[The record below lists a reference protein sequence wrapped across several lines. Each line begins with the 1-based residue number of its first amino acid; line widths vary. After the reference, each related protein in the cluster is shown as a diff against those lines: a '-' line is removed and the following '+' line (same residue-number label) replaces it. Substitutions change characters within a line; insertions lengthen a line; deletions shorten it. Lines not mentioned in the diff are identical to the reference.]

1 MSKCTRKQ
9 IEKRKQIIEATKS
22 IMDEIGFENVTV
34 RGICKAANISIGTFY
49 HYFNDKGDIII
60 QLYTSVDE
68 YLSEIEIEK
77 LSDEDELKNIITFSE
92 EYGRFVADSGLSV
105 AKQIF
110 GAAINTESN
119 QIYRSIERDINRII
133 FNIIKRAKEKEQINT
148 DFSTEEI
155 SNMILINIRGIVF
168 DWCKFRGQYDLVEQ
182 IRNSIGIFVRG
193 IKR

>member
-1 MSKCTRKQ
+1 MRKCTRKQ

-68 YLSEIEIEK
+68 YLSEIEREK

-133 FNIIKRAKEKEQINT
+133 FNIIKRAKEKDQINT
-148 DFSTEEI
+148 DFSIEEI

>member
-110 GAAINTESN
+110 GAAINTESD

>member
-60 QLYTSVDE
+60 QLYTS
-68 YLSEIEIEK
+68 LSEIEIEK

-133 FNIIKRAKEKEQINT
+133 FNIIKRAKEKDQINT
-148 DFSTEEI
+148 DFSIEEI

-193 IKR
+193 IKI

>member
-133 FNIIKRAKEKEQINT
+133 FNIIKRAKEKDQINT
-148 DFSTEEI
+148 DFSIEEI

-193 IKR
+193 IKI

>member
-1 MSKCTRKQ
+1 MSKCTGKQ

-110 GAAINTESN
+110 GAAINTESD

-168 DWCKFRGQYDLVEQ
+168 DWCKFQGQYDLVAQ
-182 IRNSIGIFVRG
+182 IRNSISIFVRG

>member
-148 DFSTEEI
+148 DFSIEEI

>member
-133 FNIIKRAKEKEQINT
+133 FNIITRANEKEQIKT